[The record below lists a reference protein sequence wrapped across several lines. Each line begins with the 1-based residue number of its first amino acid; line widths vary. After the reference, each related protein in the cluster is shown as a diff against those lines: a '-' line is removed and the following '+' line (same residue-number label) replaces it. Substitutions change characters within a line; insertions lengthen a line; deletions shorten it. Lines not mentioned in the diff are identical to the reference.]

1 MKPLLPGI
9 GFLMLSGFVT
19 FAAASENPGDIPR
32 MMQMNMSVMCPAT
45 LPGVQISALDT
56 ANGIAV
62 TFSAATANLPDLQK
76 RVEHLANM
84 PMANRMFAADV
95 NYEALENGARLTF
108 KPKDPATVEELR
120 KRIRT
125 FAEQMKKGDCTMM
138 EMMNKMDNMMPADHT
153 IHADHSDDHK

>member
-1 MKPLLPGI
+1 MKPLLAGI
-9 GFLMLSGFVT
+9 GFLMLSGLIT
-19 FAAASENPGDIPR
+19 FAGASENPGDIPR
-32 MMQMNMSVMCPAT
+32 MMQMNMSAMCPAT
-45 LPGVQISALDT
+45 LPGVQVSAVDT

-108 KPKDPATVEELR
+108 KPKDPATLEELR

-138 EMMNKMDNMMPADHT
+138 ETMNKMDKMDKMDHMMPADH
-153 IHADHSDDHK
+153 K